1 MLNTKRRAF
10 LSRVLFPAAAR
21 PAAVAGLI
29 ACWLLGA
36 TIGCAQRTNNN
47 VSVAQVAV
55 RANPAL
61 ELVATDERQAV
72 LTVRVKRTGQILTV
86 RADDVVAGTAFRNLD
101 LTEPSGQAASAGPA
115 QVASA
120 KDTNQAPPVTSPA
133 PAAAAPGAA
142 APVRSAEP
150 TPAPPRP
157 APPTGV
163 KAAPPAA
170 VASPA
175 PASTKPSGTDGAT
188 IDESRLKPRTE
199 PVHCTGANSVRLDGV
214 LLRADRVAVQ
224 AVGQCAVYITNSH
237 IVGRVAVEAAG
248 DTTVTIENSIIEGVV
263 QAAGRSTITTKSST
277 IQGRVQKLQ
286 NGAVRDL
293 GQTIWR

>member
-1 MLNTKRRAF
+1 MLSTKRRTF

-21 PAAVAGLI
+21 PAAVAGLVT
-29 ACWLLGA
+29 CWLLGA
-36 TIGCAQRTNNN
+36 TIGCASRTDNN

-101 LTEPSGQAASAGPA
+101 LTEAA
-115 QVASA
+115 
-120 KDTNQAPPVTSPA
+120 A
-133 PAAAAPGAA
+133 PAAAAPV
-142 APVRSAEP
+142 PSAEP
-150 TPAPPRP
+150 TAAAAQPAPRP

-163 KAAPPAA
+163 KAAPAKGAAAPPPPAA
-170 VASPA
+170 P
-175 PASTKPSGTDGAT
+175 KPSGVDGAR

-277 IQGRVQKLQ
+277 IQGRVQKSQ